1 MQDGPYLRM
10 YMISSADK
18 TEGAM
23 PFQGWE
29 DGEGAAEEYLHLAG
43 GSLKPSTNKAS
54 GKR

>member
-10 YMISSADK
+10 YMISSAEK